1 MGKIT
6 DNDLQEYIDERM
18 PEELARSIKVQID
31 ADPEL
36 KAQYDALVEVDKHLH
51 QLPVQKISEGFTS
64 RVMANLYNIKYQPSS
79 YFQKRNLMTLL
90 SILCG
95 VVIGIYILSSSLTNI
110 TFFENLNINPIGVQE
125 KEIDLNPYL
134 NFFTSDVFIKS
145 FVFFDLLLAL
155 FLLDIGVLKPYF
167 KNRRNRISLR
177 NI

>member
-1 MGKIT
+1 MEKIT
-6 DNDLQEYIDERM
+6 DNDLQEYIDGRM
-18 PEELARSIKVQID
+18 PIETAKSIKIQID
-31 ADPEL
+31 ADPDL
-36 KAQYDALVEVDKHLH
+36 KAQYEALVEVDKHLK

-95 VVIGIYILSSSLTNI
+95 VIIGIYILSSSLTNI
-110 TFFENLNINPIGVQE
+110 TFFEDLNINPIGIQE
-125 KEIDLNPYL
+125 QKIDLNPYFNL
-134 NFFTSDVFIKS
+134 FTSDIFIKA

-155 FLLDIGVLKPYF
+155 FLLDVGVLKPYF
-167 KNRRNRISLR
+167 KNRSNRMSLR

>member
-6 DNDLQEYIDERM
+6 DNDLQEYIDGRM
-18 PEELARSIKVQID
+18 PAEVAKSIKAQID
-31 ADPEL
+31 ANPEL
-36 KAQYDALVEVDKHLH
+36 KAQYNALVEVDKHLQ

-64 RVMANLYNIKYQPSS
+64 GVMANLYNIKYQPSS
-79 YFQKRNLMTLL
+79 YFQKKNLLTLL
-90 SILCG
+90 SILFG
-95 VVIGIYILSSSLTNI
+95 VVTSVTNI
-110 TFFENLNINPIGVQE
+110 TFFENLTINPIGIQE
-125 KEIDLNPYL
+125 QEIDLNPYL

-167 KNRRNRISLR
+167 KTRRNRMSLR

>member
-6 DNDLQEYIDERM
+6 DNDLLEYIDGRM
-18 PEELARSIKVQID
+18 AAEAAKSIKVQID

-36 KAQYDALVEVDKHLH
+36 KAQYDALVEVDKHLQ

-110 TFFENLNINPIGVQE
+110 TFFENLNINPIGIQE
-125 KEIDLNPYL
+125 QEIDLNPFL
-134 NFFTSDVFIKS
+134 NFFTSDIFIKV

-155 FLLDIGVLKPYF
+155 FLLDVGVLKPYF
-167 KNRRNRISLR
+167 KNRSNRMSLR